1 MTNSLTAAEL
11 KRRGMAAIEEGLQH
25 GPLLLMKRNR
35 ATAVVL
41 SQAEYQRLL
50 RLGAESA
57 ANTPSIALDWLLAA
71 GSTGERDKTDIDAS
85 LAQERAW

>member
-50 RLGAESA
+50 RLGAASA
-57 ANTPSIALDWLLAA
+57 ANAPSIALDWLLAA
-71 GSTGERDKTDIDAS
+71 GTTGDRDKTDIDAN
-85 LAQERAW
+85 LAHERAW